1 MNLSKLLGAT
11 IACLLITLFYGGAL
25 LFLLF
30 LGLMGAFPLYV
41 TQALLVFGPVTLAA
55 AILWASGYLGA
66 RAKRYLRYGVL
77 AVCAGCVLW
86 IGAGIWRDS
95 LATVDDRELLLRD
108 YEPFR
113 EDNQLATLDEP
124 ASLGFDSPHALRLDG
139 ATALY
144 PVYGAFAQA
153 VYPEVWPESGIEIEY
168 SPYDIQGST
177 VLCTGTI
184 EAYQRLITGQTDMI
198 FAAAPS
204 QDQLDRAAE
213 QGVELRLTPIGK
225 EAFVFFVNSRN
236 PVTDLTVE
244 EIQGIYSGEITNWS
258 EVGGRRESIRPFQR
272 AENSGSQSAL
282 LRLMEGLPLLEP
294 EGEDRIGG
302 MGGIIREVASYR
314 NYRNAIGFSFRF
326 YATEMVQNG
335 DIRLL
340 ALDGVEPTRE
350 TIRDGSYPLASDFY
364 AVTAAPAGDKP
375 PLAEQN
381 PAAAEFLAWILS
393 DQGQVLVERT
403 GYVAVSRE
411 VDLFHSL
418 LN

>member
-55 AILWASGYLGA
+55 ALLWAGGRLGA
-66 RAKRYLRYGVL
+66 RAKRYLRWGVL

-95 LATVDDRELLLRD
+95 LATLDDRDLLLRD

-113 EDNQLATLDEP
+113 EGNRLAVLDEP
-124 ASLGFDSPHALRLDG
+124 ASLRLDSPHDLRLDG

-153 VYPEVWPESGIEIEY
+153 VYPEAWPESGIEIEY
-168 SPYDIQGST
+168 SPYDVQDST

-184 EAYQRLITGQTDMI
+184 EAYEQLITGQTDMI

-213 QGVELRLTPIGK
+213 QGVELHLTPIGK

-236 PVTDLTVE
+236 PVTGLTVE
-244 EIQGIYSGEITNWS
+244 EVQGIYSGEITHWS

-282 LRLMEGLPLLEP
+282 ERLMDGLPLLEP
-294 EGEDRIGG
+294 EEEDRIGG

-340 ALDGVEPTRE
+340 ALDGVEPTWE
-350 TIRDGSYPLASDFY
+350 SIRSGTYPLASDFY
-364 AVTAAPAGDKP
+364 AVTAAPAGDEP
-375 PLAEQN
+375 PLAERN
-381 PAAAEFLAWILS
+381 PAAAAFLDWVLS
-393 DQGQVLVERT
+393 EQGQTLIERT
-403 GYVAVSRE
+403 GYVPIR
-411 VDLFHSL
+411 
-418 LN
+418 